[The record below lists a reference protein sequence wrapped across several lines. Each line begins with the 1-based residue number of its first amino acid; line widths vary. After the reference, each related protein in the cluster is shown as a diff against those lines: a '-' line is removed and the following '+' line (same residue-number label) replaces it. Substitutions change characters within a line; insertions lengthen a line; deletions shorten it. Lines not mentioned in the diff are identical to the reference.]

1 MSDSTTPEST
11 PASQAEPTSATE
23 AASLAPT
30 DTTVNTLPTTPLRTG
45 IGTAALVLGIA
56 ALVLGAIKGPSYI
69 AFIPA
74 ILAIVFGALA
84 LARRLPV
91 RGRSLAGLI
100 LGSLGLIVAISVSA
114 AGIAAPTTHIAA
126 DQPANVKAAPA
137 APKATPTPK
146 VTPIPANV
154 SYTGTGDSV
163 VKIALPDGAGSA
175 GFATINYTGGDNFTV
190 WSLDSS
196 LQQQDLMV
204 NTIGSYSGTVLF
216 NLAQGS
222 DAQQLQLTASGP
234 WTVTLESIR
243 SLPDFTGTTASG
255 TGDAV
260 LVYRGNAG
268 AATIQSSGRD
278 NFVVWEYGNQSNL
291 LVNEIGA
298 YNGTVVMGAGPALVE
313 VESDGPWNIAVG

>member
-1 MSDSTTPEST
+1 MSDSTTPKNT
-11 PASQAEPTSATE
+11 PAPQAEPKATTE
-23 AASLAPT
+23 TVSPAPT
-30 DTTVNTLPTTPLRTG
+30 EIPVDPPPATPLRTG

-100 LGSLGLIVAISVSA
+100 LGSVGLIVAISVSA
-114 AGIAAPTTHIAA
+114 AGIATPTAHTAA

-163 VKIALPDGAGSA
+163 VKIALPDGTGSA
-175 GFATINYTGGDNFTV
+175 GFATINYTGRDNFTV
-190 WSLDSS
+190 WSLDSN

-216 NLAQGS
+216 NLAQGT
-222 DAQQLQLTASGP
+222 DAQQLQVTASGP
-234 WTVTLESIR
+234 WTITLESIR
-243 SLPDFTGTTASG
+243 SLPEFTGSTASG

-260 LVYRGNAG
+260 VVYRGNAG
-268 AATIQSSGRD
+268 AATIHNSGSD

-298 YNGTVVMGAGPALVE
+298 YNGTVVMGAGPAIVE
-313 VESDGPWNIAVG
+313 VESDGPWNIAVN